1 MASAFTGEFVIED
14 INYYINTN
22 ESYAEVR
29 SKEPK
34 YLGDVVIPATIEC
47 EIWNIKAISAAS

>member
-1 MASAFTGEFVIED
+1 M

-34 YLGDVVIPATIEC
+34 YSGDVVIPATIEC